1 MARVLL
7 ADSQPLFNEALEAL
21 FSRDDAHH
29 VVGRCSSADDAFAHV
44 SSLRPDLVLVDA
56 ALGLEGS
63 PNLVTRMLEACPE
76 TRVIVLGDDHDA
88 ELLLAA
94 IRAGAAGVVGK
105 TYGASTV
112 LRVAGAV
119 MQGEG
124 AVPRGML
131 LELARRMV
139 SRDRAPDSPLSRLSP
154 RERQVLALLS
164 RGWDNA
170 RIGRDLF
177 ISQHTVRTHIQNILE
192 KLGMHSKLEAATFAM
207 QRSMELELPPAVR
220 ATDRQD
226 ETTRRSSNCDDQ
238 RADVDRP
245 SGTAARRPAPRR
257 RRDERA
263 CVQPASLPAA
273 DRGRGGRPARPGHR
287 RLQPADRLPRGQGA
301 RVGHRVDA
309 PARRHPVADPGV
321 PRHPRRG
328 PDRRRPPGPADRAGR
343 AAGCARGRRVE
354 RDRDAEASLS
364 TATDPSKRVAGCWA
378 PRPTAGQTW
387 SAP

>member
-1 MARVLL
+1 MLMARVLL

-21 FSRDDAHH
+21 FSRDDVHQ
-29 VVGRCSSADDAFAHV
+29 VIGRCSSADDAFAHM

-63 PNLVTRMLEACPE
+63 PNLVTRMLETCPE
-76 TRVIVLGDDHDA
+76 ARVIVLGDDHDGD
-88 ELLLAA
+88 LLLAA

-119 MQGEG
+119 LAGEG

-139 SRDRAPDSPLSRLSP
+139 ARDRTPDSPLSRLSP

-164 RGWDNA
+164 KGWDNA

-207 QRSMELELPPAVR
+207 QRSMELELTP
-220 ATDRQD
+220 
-226 ETTRRSSNCDDQ
+226 
-238 RADVDRP
+238 
-245 SGTAARRPAPRR
+245 
-257 RRDERA
+257 
-263 CVQPASLPAA
+263 
-273 DRGRGGRPARPGHR
+273 GG
-287 RLQPADRLPRGQGA
+287 
-301 RVGHRVDA
+301 
-309 PARRHPVADPGV
+309 
-321 PRHPRRG
+321 
-328 PDRRRPPGPADRAGR
+328 AGL
-343 AAGCARGRRVE
+343 
-354 RDRDAEASLS
+354 D
-364 TATDPSKRVAGCWA
+364 T
-378 PRPTAGQTW
+378 
-387 SAP
+387 

>member
-21 FSRDDAHH
+21 FSRDDAHQ
-29 VVGRCSSADDAFAHV
+29 VIGRCSSAEDAFTHV

-63 PNLVTRMLEACPE
+63 PNLVARMLEACPE

-88 ELLLAA
+88 DLLLAA

-119 MQGEG
+119 LEGEG
-124 AVPRGML
+124 AVPRSML

-139 SRDRAPDSPLSRLSP
+139 STDRPNSPLSRLSP

-207 QRSMELELPPAVR
+207 QRSTELEL
-220 ATDRQD
+220 
-226 ETTRRSSNCDDQ
+226 TTGGPGSN
-238 RADVDRP
+238 
-245 SGTAARRPAPRR
+245 
-257 RRDERA
+257 
-263 CVQPASLPAA
+263 
-273 DRGRGGRPARPGHR
+273 H
-287 RLQPADRLPRGQGA
+287 
-301 RVGHRVDA
+301 
-309 PARRHPVADPGV
+309 
-321 PRHPRRG
+321 
-328 PDRRRPPGPADRAGR
+328 
-343 AAGCARGRRVE
+343 
-354 RDRDAEASLS
+354 
-364 TATDPSKRVAGCWA
+364 
-378 PRPTAGQTW
+378 
-387 SAP
+387 